1 MVSVAFEWVLILQ
14 YVEQSKIVYK
24 IKINQVK
31 WIIQKQIKNK
41 KMMSVIIQC
50 NTFLIL
56 WKKYINHQCL
66 LKFYSIALQCSVS
79 KWCYFNLLVFL

>member
-31 WIIQKQIKNK
+31 WIIQKQIK

-56 WKKYINHQCL
+56 LWKKYINHQCL
-66 LKFYSIALQCSVS
+66 LKFYYIAL
-79 KWCYFNLLVFL
+79 YL

>member
-31 WIIQKQIKNK
+31 WIIQKQIK
-41 KMMSVIIQC
+41 
-50 NTFLIL
+50 
-56 WKKYINHQCL
+56 
-66 LKFYSIALQCSVS
+66 
-79 KWCYFNLLVFL
+79 KWCLW